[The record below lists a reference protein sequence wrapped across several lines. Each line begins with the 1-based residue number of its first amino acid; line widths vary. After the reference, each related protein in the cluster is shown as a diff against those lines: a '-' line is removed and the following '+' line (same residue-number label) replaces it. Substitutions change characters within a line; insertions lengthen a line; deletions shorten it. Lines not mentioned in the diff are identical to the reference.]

1 MKLHQIFLTAL
12 FSIIFGTTSNGQLNQ
27 TIIKG
32 KVKSWP
38 TDSIYLQTMTFHSPQ
53 SSELKTQI
61 LAKDGSFAF
70 TFEKRDKPFVIQL
83 FSRKREA
90 DMNKNELLVLNYT
103 DRYYYGHCVKFYTY
117 GTTTYLV
124 EPNTIL
130 EVELTSNRSQTK
142 LSQEDADKYKKAG
155 AIIGSDNIID
165 NIKETGIRFTGP
177 DSFKN
182 EYYQKTFDIA
192 DKMDNRLELY
202 ENKPIEE
209 AIIGYK
215 KITTKLLSE
224 LESNKDKLSS
234 VFYNY
239 IKAEIEFGAR
249 LELLKFI
256 MFPAKEGSE
265 EILNSFFSKEI
276 SKEISELIDFDKT
289 TITPSTLISEE
300 YNKFVEVYINFKIN
314 SLNKKFSKYNEFSKE
329 KCKTAIKY
337 LPEESAYYYLVNHLL
352 QTVRKEDFVE
362 SLITSTIKKF
372 PDGDLN
378 DKLIKLYDM

>member
-1 MKLHQIFLTAL
+1 MKLHQIFLTLL
-12 FSIIFGTTSNGQLNQ
+12 FIIICGTTSNGQLNQ

-32 KVKSWP
+32 KVKNWP
-38 TDSIYLQTMTFHSPQ
+38 TDSIYLQTMPFHSPH

-70 TFEKRDKPFVIQL
+70 AFEKRDKPFVIQL

-90 DMNKNELLVLNYT
+90 DMNKNELLLLNYT

-117 GTTTYLV
+117 GATTFLV
-124 EPNTIL
+124 EPNTVL
-130 EVELTSNRSQTK
+130 EVELTSNRSEIQ
-142 LSQEDADKYKKAG
+142 LSQEDADKYRKAG
-155 AIIGSDNIID
+155 AIIGSNNILDNV
-165 NIKETGIRFTGP
+165 NETGIRFIGP

-182 EYYQKTFDIA
+182 EYYQKTFDIE
-192 DKMDNRLELY
+192 DKIDNRLELY
-202 ENKPIEE
+202 QDKPIEE
-209 AIIGYK
+209 AIISYK

-224 LESNKDKLSS
+224 LESNKEKLST

-249 LELLKFI
+249 LELLKLI
-256 MFPAKEGSE
+256 MFPPKEGSE
-265 EILNSFFSKEI
+265 EILNTYFSKEI

-337 LPEESAYYYLVNHLL
+337 LPDESAYYYLVNHLL

-378 DKLIKLYDM
+378 DKLIKLYDL